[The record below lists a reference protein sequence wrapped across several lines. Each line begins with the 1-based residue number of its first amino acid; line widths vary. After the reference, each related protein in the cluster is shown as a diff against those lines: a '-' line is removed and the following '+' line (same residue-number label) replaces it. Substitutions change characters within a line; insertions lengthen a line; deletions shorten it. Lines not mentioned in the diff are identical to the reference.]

1 MMMKSWKKLSL
12 RRNLK
17 NKKNIFLNLHSFFSW
32 FGILHSS
39 QMRLFSLELIREPV
53 HCSECKFSFTVNVN
67 FPSFFFEPTPKFHW
81 NSDLMQV
88 QGMGTRPSVFSI
100 NKKEI
105 TQFLERFHCTG
116 RGGIRTRDL
125 NGNPYYWT
133 WTSYQWRH
141 GTVDKNL
148 CFEPLYIDNIWL
160 KIRNDVDTV
169 Q

>member
-1 MMMKSWKKLSL
+1 
-12 RRNLK
+12 
-17 NKKNIFLNLHSFFSW
+17 
-32 FGILHSS
+32 
-39 QMRLFSLELIREPV
+39 MRLLSLELIREPV

-116 RGGIRTRDL
+116 PEHCTILFSWSQIRSRSFVKIMSQIRSRSLYFSIFKNWASSYLFSSKNDLDRDL
-125 NGNPYYWT
+125 
-133 WTSYQWRH
+133 
-141 GTVDKNL
+141 
-148 CFEPLYIDNIWL
+148 I
-160 KIRNDVDTV
+160 
-169 Q
+169 